1 MNELKVTIA
10 NNIANLR
17 KLNGITQSDLAQ
29 KLNYSD
35 KAVSKWER
43 GESLPD
49 ICVLKQIADIFGVT
63 VDYLL
68 DEHAEKN
75 KEKYLKQPQIQ
86 NKIIIVALWVS
97 IVWIIATIIFVYVEL
112 NTLYTAWSVY
122 VWAVPVSA
130 LIVLAFNNRWGTRK
144 GSFWIA
150 SVFIW
155 SLLASIY
162 IQLLQYNTWMVFLV
176 GIPIQ
181 IAIILWANIKP
192 KKTKKQR

>member
-1 MNELKVTIA
+1 MNWKGV
-10 NNIANLR
+10 
-17 KLNGITQSDLAQ
+17 SW
-29 KLNYSD
+29 S
-35 KAVSKWER
+35 VSKWER

-130 LIVLAFNNRWGTRK
+130 LIVLAFNSRWGTRK

-192 KKTKKQR
+192 EKTKKQR

>member
-68 DEHAEKN
+68 DEHAEK
-75 KEKYLKQPQIQ
+75 
-86 NKIIIVALWVS
+86 
-97 IVWIIATIIFVYVEL
+97 
-112 NTLYTAWSVY
+112 
-122 VWAVPVSA
+122 
-130 LIVLAFNNRWGTRK
+130 
-144 GSFWIA
+144 
-150 SVFIW
+150 
-155 SLLASIY
+155 
-162 IQLLQYNTWMVFLV
+162 
-176 GIPIQ
+176 
-181 IAIILWANIKP
+181 
-192 KKTKKQR
+192 TKKNI